1 MRQLNGLLG
10 LGLGFGLALVILA
23 GCAAPRTAPRTA
35 LSQGDRALLA
45 VDLAHTRRAGL
56 GPRFRP
62 PAAGRTVAQGRP
74 VGAWRCL
81 PRRATAY
88 GAHIELFAEGRGV
101 LVPAGIGMSRRG
113 RCMYPLRTADPTG
126 LVWVGAFASLAPPRL
141 GELFALWGQPL
152 GRRRL
157 GAFTGPVL
165 AFLDGRRW
173 RGDPRE
179 IPLHRHAQI
188 VLELGGFVAPHAAYG
203 FPAGL

>member
-1 MRQLNGLLG
+1 
-10 LGLGFGLALVILA
+10 
-23 GCAAPRTAPRTA
+23 
-35 LSQGDRALLA
+35 
-45 VDLAHTRRAGL
+45 
-56 GPRFRP
+56 
-62 PAAGRTVAQGRP
+62 VAQARSI
-74 VGAWRCL
+74 GAWRCL

-88 GAHIELFAEGRGV
+88 GAHIELFADGRGIV
-101 LVPAGIGMSRRG
+101 VPAGIGIGRRG
-113 RCMYPLRTADPTG
+113 RCVYPLRTADPTG
-126 LVWVGAFASLAPPRL
+126 LVWVGASVSLGPPRL

-173 RGDPRE
+173 RRDPRE